1 MKKIVVTV
9 LVLLLIA
16 GVGLGAF
23 FYYGSFS
30 EGTRAGTVVKVSKRG
45 TFFKTYEGQ
54 LNMESFGAVSQ
65 SKQLNEIFEFS
76 IPKDNDSIFSLLQE
90 VALSGE
96 RVNVRYQEKYITV
109 PWRGDTKYFVNG
121 VDRLDKRQPAESKK
135 KKDRLFD

>member
-1 MKKIVVTV
+1 MKKFVVTV

-16 GVGLGAF
+16 GIGLGAF
-23 FYYGSFS
+23 FYFGSYS

-54 LNMESFGAVSQ
+54 LNMESFGAVSS

-76 IPKDNDSIFSLLQE
+76 IPKDNDSIFKLLQE

-96 RVNVRYQEKYITV
+96 RVNVRYHEKYISV
-109 PWRGDTKYFVNG
+109 PWRGDTKYFVDG
-121 VDRLDKRQPAESKK
+121 IDRLDTKSESKK
-135 KKDRLFD
+135 AKDRLFE